1 LRVSRRIVSEIAR
14 DEPVYERDGEIAIKP
29 RRLQSQRGRYR
40 PHQKNLPRALPK
52 AKSIRIRGLRN
63 CPRSRVLPNK
73 IGEKSPIDA
82 VPVQSGYIDIRLK

>member
-1 LRVSRRIVSEIAR
+1 LRVCRRIVSEIAR

-40 PHQKNLPRALPK
+40 PHEKRPSQSGAESEKHPH
-52 AKSIRIRGLRN
+52 
-63 CPRSRVLPNK
+63 PRSAQLPEIESFAK
-73 IGEKSPIDA
+73 QIGKKSPIDA